1 VTLLKLHYAPVAQ
14 RIRALRFGRR
24 GRGFKSLQAYSEFMD
39 QESAPREEPAK
50 FSPAVPIDEPFLI
63 GEGEAWEGSLA
74 QAVKNLHDG
83 TARRDKEGN
92 PILDTGRPPK
102 VIFLAATSAIPLG
115 FTLKECFRQAYSS
128 EPLPKFYTVDVSRKR
143 LWVDDAFVERGS
155 EEILDLDIPHLQTL
169 GEKYNAFEGDAVVF
183 DHFRNKGETFDRTER
198 LLTAAGYSDINYVFG
213 WNTNNR
219 FPEHTKPI
227 VRKMLPPPARLA
239 INITPQSKYRIDW
252 MKEVGRR
259 MAASIQQH
267 T

>member
-1 VTLLKLHYAPVAQ
+1 MV
-14 RIRALRFGRR
+14 
-24 GRGFKSLQAYSEFMD
+24 
-39 QESAPREEPAK
+39 QESTPKGESTK
-50 FSPAVPIDEPFLI
+50 FSPGVPIEEPQLI

-92 PILDTGRPPK
+92 PILATDRPPK

-115 FTLKECFRQAYSS
+115 FTLKECFRHAYPA
-128 EPLPKFYTVDVSRKR
+128 EPLPKFFTIDVSRKR
-143 LWVDDAFVERGS
+143 LWVDDAYSETRS
-155 EEILDLDIPHLQTL
+155 EEVLDLDIPRLRAL

-183 DHFRNKGETFDRTER
+183 DHFRNMGDTFNRTER
-198 LLTAAGYSDINYVFG
+198 LLTTAGYSDINYVFG

-259 MAASIQQH
+259 MAASIQTH
-267 T
+267 K